1 MPPLPPIFLATLV
14 LALPVAGQAGD
25 DHDHDH
31 AGHQHGDDEANHAHG
46 AHVHG
51 TAWLDLALDDRS
63 LELRL
68 TGTGADLAGL
78 EGAPADAADVAR
90 VDAARRTL
98 GDPATLFAFVPAGA
112 CTAAEPAVTPPASA
126 LQAPGA
132 AAAADAGHGD
142 WSAEYRFECGTPPEA
157 LELRLFERF
166 ESLEAVQAQILTPAG
181 QTAAELTPGARR
193 IDLRPA
199 D

>member
-1 MPPLPPIFLATLV
+1 MIPLPTAFLSVLL

-25 DHDHDH
+25 DHDHDGHRH
-31 AGHQHGDDEANHAHG
+31 ADDEAHHAHG

-51 TAWLDLALDDRS
+51 TAWLDLALDGRS

-78 EGAPADAADVAR
+78 EGAPADAADVAK

-98 GDPATLFAFVPAGA
+98 GDPAALFAFVPAGA
-112 CTAAEPAVTPPASA
+112 CTSAAAPAVTPPASA
-126 LQAPGA
+126 LLAPGA
-132 AAAADAGHGD
+132 GADAGHGD
-142 WSAEYRFECGTPPEA
+142 WSAEYRFDCATPPDA
-157 LELRLFERF
+157 LDLRLFERF
-166 ESLEAVQAQILTPAG
+166 ESLEAVQAQVLTPAG
-181 QTAAELTPGARR
+181 QGAAELTPGARR
-193 IDLRPA
+193 IDLRAA